1 VKEREEVPKETV
13 RPHVW
18 RRGGRGKVKLDG
30 RCGLMVRRG
39 AKGRPQLPSTVVSSC
54 VCACVRAYLR
64 A

>member
-1 VKEREEVPKETV
+1 MKEREEVPKETV
-13 RPHVW
+13 RPHVR

-39 AKGRPQLPSTVVSSC
+39 AKGRPQLPSTVVLSC
-54 VCACVRAYLR
+54 VRACVRACLR